1 MDDSRLRALAV
12 LFEIGNGCLLR
23 LLRDSEIK
31 ITLRKKSKAMAILQ
45 YVYQQH
51 VEGRSHCQSQ
61 RNSIKLVRYK
71 ITITERTHPPPTSA
85 AASMTDALRQPR
97 PPILG
102 IHHIKFAV
110 SSLDVSLAWY
120 ERVVGAKRIPHLDH
134 IRSDGTRF
142 AVVCEMPEW
151 SGLYL
156 ELRQTSD
163 QALKER
169 GWDPVTLSV
178 QGREDLVR
186 WIAWLERW
194 QTVHSPLLT
203 GVRGWLL
210 VFEVCGYSHFD

>member
-1 MDDSRLRALAV
+1 MKPPFYHL
-12 LFEIGNGCLLR
+12 
-23 LLRDSEIK
+23 K
-31 ITLRKKSKAMAILQ
+31 
-45 YVYQQH
+45 
-51 VEGRSHCQSQ
+51 
-61 RNSIKLVRYK
+61 SIKSFVRRIPNIKHHYHHQHSLQLQLQK
-71 ITITERTHPPPTSA
+71 TSPSHLTMASSPTQA
-85 AASMTDALRQPR
+85 R

-110 SSLDVSLAWY
+110 SNLSVSLAWY

-142 AVVCEMPEW
+142 AAVCEMPEW

-163 QALKER
+163 QAFKER

-178 QGREDLVR
+178 QGREDLIR
-186 WIAWLERW
+186 WIEWLERW

-210 VFEVCGYSHFD
+210 VFEVDGCPF